1 MDKGGQSRKTMW
13 PEQESIMKQET
24 RKEIKETIERS
35 SVLQSLLTAGIL
47 RKPSKAQTLACLGY
61 DPESTDEEQVK
72 EAKAAMSEAAA
83 VIGSLLPLGGK
94 LLNLTACKLASRQ
107 NAEGWHRGESA
118 LSQFLEAARTAA
130 VKKALE
136 AWTGGKEMYQARCLY
151 TIGWRGERE
160 AVNRDV
166 AALFL
171 KAAGFTGLSKLS
183 QEQKN
188 KALFKA
194 WTVDA
199 DKRNGSRKV
208 TVDRLFGMIEF
219 EWTPAPVKEAISPSP
234 AGPAEADAAST
245 DEVPAGVVS
254 MADALSSAKPAK
266 SGKKVA

>member
-1 MDKGGQSRKTMW
+1 
-13 PEQESIMKQET
+13 MKQET
-24 RKEIKETIERS
+24 RKEIEETIERS

-47 RKPSKAQTLACLGY
+47 RKPSKAQALACLGY

-94 LLNLTACKLASRQ
+94 LMNLTACKLASRQ

-136 AWTGGKEMYQARCLY
+136 SWKDGKKLNEAASLF
-151 TIGWRGERE
+151 TVGWRGERE

-188 KALFKA
+188 MVLFKA
-194 WTVDA
+194 WTVGA
-199 DKRNGSRKV
+199 DKRHGSRKV
-208 TVDRLFGMIEF
+208 TVDVFGMIECA
-219 EWTPAPVKEAISPSP
+219 WTPAPVKAKWLSSP
-234 AGPAEADAAST
+234 AGPDEADAAST

-254 MADALSSAKPAK
+254 MADALSSAKPAER
-266 SGKKVA
+266 GKDAA